1 VNVKFEARFEKDLH
15 IIKDTKILSKL
26 KKIIM
31 ECKELQDLSDIRNL
45 KKMQGYATFYR
56 IRIGDYRAGI
66 EFRDNELIFTR
77 FSHN

>member
-1 VNVKFEARFEKDLH
+1 VNVKFEARFEKNLH

-45 KKMQGYATFYR
+45 KKMQGYATFYTPP
-56 IRIGDYRAGI
+56 ILMMVGD
-66 EFRDNELIFTR
+66 ELYIKVSSTIL
-77 FSHN
+77 